1 MTTNDNKNSKQR
13 KTSQRTVQIIAF
25 IRNYTDQHGYSPSV
39 REIGAAVGLSSTSS
53 VQGYLNRLET
63 QGIIERREDRP
74 RTIKIVSDEFRT
86 QEQPNMTVPIVKDIV
101 FDGQMFNS
109 DNIIGYRSIPQENLP
124 EGDVYVYYKVDSK
137 FNDDD
142 CREMGF
148 LQDDLVLLRIGS
160 IGNGKC
166 KALIKFPEPKE
177 HVLYR
182 VQVIDNSSPK
192 YDSVAADAIATR
204 LKKARN
210 HRDLSI
216 GKIINHILMN
226 EHVNISEGQYTSWE
240 KGYEIPSLFF
250 VQALSNV
257 LKVSSDWLLGL
268 SKDMESN
275 EERHIIGEVIGLSR
289 SFK

>member
-1 MTTNDNKNSKQR
+1 MTKNSKQR

-74 RTIKIVSDEFRT
+74 RTIKIISDEYRT
-86 QEQPNMTVPIVKDIV
+86 QEQPNMTVPIVRNLV

-109 DNIIGYRSIPQENLP
+109 DNIIGYRSIPQEKLP
-124 EGDVYVYYKVDSK
+124 EGDVYVYYEIDSD
-137 FNDDD
+137 FNIDD
-142 CREMGF
+142 CPEAGLIRG
-148 LQDDLVLLRIGS
+148 DLVLLRIGS
-160 IGNGKC
+160 IDEGMCKVLMRNSDQNGGC
-166 KALIKFPEPKE
+166 
-177 HVLYR
+177 LYR
-182 VQVIDNSSPK
+182 VQSINNSCPK
-192 YDSVAADAIATR
+192 FDSIAADEFAKR
-204 LKKARN
+204 LIKART
-210 HRDLSI
+210 HKEMSAV
-216 GKIINHILMN
+216 KVINHILMN

-240 KGYEIPSLFF
+240 KGYEIPNIFF
-250 VQALSNV
+250 MQALSNV

-268 SKDMESN
+268 SKDMGTN
-275 EERHIIGEVIGLSR
+275 DDMHIIGEVIGLSR